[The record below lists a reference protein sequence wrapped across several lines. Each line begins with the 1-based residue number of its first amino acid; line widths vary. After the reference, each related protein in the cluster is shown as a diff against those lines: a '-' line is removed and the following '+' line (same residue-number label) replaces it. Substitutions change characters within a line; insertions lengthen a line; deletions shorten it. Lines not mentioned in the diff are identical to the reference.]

1 MLNKELT
8 ALQEELN
15 YHRNSIQELEER
27 IAEVKVYDGYAAQAT
42 EAVEDAIEQ
51 IGMGK
56 YLWLFKEHIL
66 SMFPEQPPA
75 YLEEKIN
82 TVSPEVEEIKPEKS
96 YYELT
101 GKPDLRPTTYEDLAP
116 NITYSSDGRAY
127 IGFDDKQKAEAFRE
141 SLDLFSLCKS
151 LAIKLA

>member
-56 YLWLFKEHIL
+56 YLWLFKEHI
-66 SMFPEQPPA
+66 
-75 YLEEKIN
+75 
-82 TVSPEVEEIKPEKS
+82 
-96 YYELT
+96 
-101 GKPDLRPTTYEDLAP
+101 
-116 NITYSSDGRAY
+116 
-127 IGFDDKQKAEAFRE
+127 
-141 SLDLFSLCKS
+141 
-151 LAIKLA
+151 